1 MEDSFRPPWF
11 HRNVMSEFMGLV
23 YGVYDAKPGGF
34 VPGGMSLHNALV
46 AHGPDA
52 EAFERASTK
61 ALGPERLSGTLAF
74 MFETRYVLEPTAYA
88 SGLDRIDTGYPDCW
102 DALER
107 RFRPPAPSR

>member
-1 MEDSFRPPWF
+1 MGRTRRPS
-11 HRNVMSEFMGLV
+11 NG
-23 YGVYDAKPGGF
+23 
-34 VPGGMSLHNALV
+34 
-46 AHGPDA
+46 
-52 EAFERASTK
+52 RARRRS
-61 ALGPERLSGTLAF
+61 GPERLSGTLAF